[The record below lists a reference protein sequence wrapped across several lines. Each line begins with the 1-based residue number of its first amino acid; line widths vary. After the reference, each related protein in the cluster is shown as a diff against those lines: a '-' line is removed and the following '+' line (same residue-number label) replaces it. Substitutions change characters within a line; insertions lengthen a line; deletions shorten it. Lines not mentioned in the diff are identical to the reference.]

1 MKEHK
6 LSNKQLTD
14 YRSYLLQ
21 EERSQATI
29 EKYAHDVGE
38 FQQWLGGRA
47 VTKEAV
53 IWWKEELLSRG
64 LVLTTVNAKLSAL
77 NSLFRY
83 LNWEECRVRLLKIQ
97 RRVFRDAGR
106 ELTKEEYFRL
116 LETARSLRQERL
128 ALLMEAICSTGIR
141 VSEARYLTVE
151 AALVG
156 RAEVR
161 LKGKARTILLP
172 GKLCRKL
179 LKYAHKQKIASGEL
193 FLTRGGQSMSRK
205 EIWREMKNLCAAAGV
220 EASKVFPHNLRH
232 LFATTFYRACRDIV
246 KLADMLGHSSIE
258 TTRIYL
264 LTAGWEHARYLEK
277 LRLII

>member
-1 MKEHK
+1 MKKHK

-21 EERSQATI
+21 EERSSATI
-29 EKYAHDVGE
+29 EKYTHDVGE
-38 FQQWLGGRA
+38 FQQWLEGRA
-47 VTKEAV
+47 VTKETV
-53 IWWKEELLSRG
+53 ILWKEELLSRG
-64 LVLTTVNAKLSAL
+64 LVPTTVNAKLSAL

-83 LNWEECRVRLLKIQ
+83 LAWEECRVRFLKIQ

-116 LETARSLRQERL
+116 LETARSLKQERL

-151 AALVG
+151 AALAG

-161 LKGKARTILLP
+161 LKGKIRTILLP

-179 LKYAHKQKIASGEL
+179 LKYAHRQKIASGEL

-205 EIWREMKNLCAAAGV
+205 GIWREMKNLCAAAGV
-220 EASKVFPHNLRH
+220 EPSKVFPHNLRH